1 MSLAARLAALSVAT
15 GTAAI
20 ASTITPDLP
29 SQLLAGF
36 GGAWTVWAVHAVAA
50 PDDDQDATQ

>member
-15 GTAAI
+15 VTAAI
-20 ASTITPDLP
+20 ASTVTPHLDH
-29 SQLLAGF
+29 QLLAGF
-36 GGAWTVWAVHAVAA
+36 MGGWAVQMGHLLTS

>member
-1 MSLAARLAALSVAT
+1 MSLAARLTALSAAV

-20 ASTITPDLP
+20 ASTITPDIP

-36 GGAWTVWAVHAVAA
+36 GGAWTVWAVHTVAA
-50 PDDDQDATQ
+50 PNDDQDAQQ